1 MNTETKEI
9 LTDAVRY
16 WEVRRIAYNLFLVFV
31 SVSAHLS
38 LDEEHRQKL
47 TLGSL
52 AGLLVLAVIANLL
65 YSVAYIPD
73 VVAQSTAYRQTWK
86 RFRVGLFIFGTLFAG
101 ILTFL
106 CVAPLKFE

>member
-16 WEVRRIAYNLFLVFV
+16 WEVRRIAYNSFLMLV
-31 SVSAHLS
+31 SVAAHFS
-38 LDEEHRQKL
+38 LHENHRQKL
-47 TLGSL
+47 TIGSL

-65 YSVAYIPD
+65 YSAAYIPD
-73 VVAQSTAYRQTWK
+73 IMAQFTAYRQTWK
-86 RFRVGLFIFGTLFAG
+86 HFRIGLFVFGTLFAG